1 VTALRLTA
9 IKGLRLLDAQQLE
22 LTAKGVAENRAFFL
36 IDERG
41 RMVNGKLLG
50 ELQQLIASYDAR
62 RRWLELRLPGDEV
75 VSGEVVL
82 GASVSARFFS
92 RQLAG
97 RLVDGPFAP
106 AISEHVGRSLRLVR
120 PETPAVD
127 RGRRAAVSLV
137 STASLRRLSE
147 QAGAAVD
154 PRRFRML
161 IEVDGLRAH
170 EEDALVGRR
179 VRIGD
184 ALVGFGGHVGR
195 CLVTTRHPD
204 SGVADL
210 PTLELLSYRRELAT
224 TEPLAFGVWG
234 RVLSAGRVRVG
245 DPLLAGV
252 DES

>member
-1 VTALRLTA
+1 
-9 IKGLRLLDAQQLE
+9 
-22 LTAKGVAENRAFFL
+22 
-36 IDERG
+36 
-41 RMVNGKLLG
+41 
-50 ELQQLIASYDAR
+50 
-62 RRWLELRLPGDEV
+62 
-75 VSGEVVL
+75 
-82 GASVSARFFS
+82 VSARFFS

-97 RLVDGPFAP
+97 RLVDGPFAA

-120 PETPAVD
+120 PEAPAVD

-195 CLVTTRHPD
+195 CLVTTRNPD
-204 SGVADL
+204 SGVVDL
-210 PTLELLSYRRELAT
+210 PTLELLSYRRELET

-234 RVLSAGRVRVG
+234 RVLSAGWVRVG
-245 DPLLAGV
+245 DSLLTGAGG
-252 DES
+252 S